1 MSELEAA
8 LKIFGSIHDLITHH
22 DDLLRA
28 SPELYGHVRTCF
40 DMLYDYIGE
49 GVLDLMSLRVV
60 KLVEFHQLDV
70 LILVVFIGVILSV

>member
-1 MSELEAA
+1 M
-8 LKIFGSIHDLITHH
+8 
-22 DDLLRA
+22 A
-28 SPELYGHVRTCF
+28 SVLFYVIVN
-40 DMLYDYIGE
+40 DYFGE